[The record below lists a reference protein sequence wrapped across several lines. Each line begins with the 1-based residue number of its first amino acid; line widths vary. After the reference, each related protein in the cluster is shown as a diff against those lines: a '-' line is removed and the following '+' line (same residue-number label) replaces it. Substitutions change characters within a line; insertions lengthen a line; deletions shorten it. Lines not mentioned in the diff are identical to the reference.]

1 MENTKFTEQRYIT
14 SDPALMYNRY
24 FAANLYR
31 TYTESFLDDET
42 GEVVDIERRELLFE
56 RGTHINGDVI
66 AKLRFYLSTGDVKE
80 VDVSNQQRRG
90 MFSKGAHLR
99 PYIAKVEVG
108 CKKNKILLYA
118 SGLQN
123 VIDII
128 QDYGELTFSGLFD
141 ITTAKEIDFA
151 EIFIDTLQPI
161 DLTAEYLKDSIS
173 MREWAAAEK
182 SQAPAEGEK
191 ASLGLWRLDLEIT
204 ERFDKREELFDR
216 SFIIKTSSVER
227 ALAAIEVQLYK
238 KQEQSIADGVT
249 SDKAS
254 YTLKIKAASPMKI
267 DFIIPTEFSLAH
279 NKTE

>member
-31 TYTESFLDDET
+31 TYTDSFLDDET

-80 VDVSNQQRRG
+80 VDVTNQQRRG
-90 MFSKGAHLR
+90 MFSGGSSLR
-99 PYIAKVEVG
+99 PYIAKVVVG

-151 EIFIDTLQPI
+151 EIVIDTLQPI
-161 DLTAEYLKDSIS
+161 DLDAEYLKDSIS

-191 ASLGLWRLDLEIT
+191 ASLGLWRLDLEVT

-227 ALAAIEVQLYK
+227 ALAAIEVLLYK
-238 KQEQSIADGVT
+238 KEQRIADGDT

>member
-42 GEVVDIERRELLFE
+42 GEVVDIERKELLFE

-90 MFSKGAHLR
+90 MFSEGCSLR
-99 PYIAKVEVG
+99 PYIAKVVVG

-151 EIFIDTLQPI
+151 EILIDTLQPI
-161 DLTAEYLKDSIS
+161 DLNAEYLKDSIS
-173 MREWAAAEK
+173 MREWAAAAK
-182 SQAPAEGEK
+182 SQVPAEGEK

-204 ERFDKREELFDR
+204 ERFDKQEELFDR

-227 ALAAIEVQLYK
+227 ALAAIEVRLYK

-279 NKTE
+279 NKRE

>member
-1 MENTKFTEQRYIT
+1 MENTRFTEQRYIT
-14 SDPALMYNRY
+14 SDPTLMYNRY

-31 TYTESFLDDET
+31 TYTESFLDDDT
-42 GEVVDIERRELLFE
+42 GEVVDIERKELLFE

-80 VDVSNQQRRG
+80 VDVTNQQRRG
-90 MFSKGAHLR
+90 MFSGGGSLR
-99 PYIAKVEVG
+99 PYIAKVVVG

-141 ITTAKEIDFA
+141 ITTAKEIDYA
-151 EIFIDTLQPI
+151 EILIDTLQPI

-173 MREWAAAEK
+173 MRQWAAAEK

-191 ASLGLWRLDLEIT
+191 ASLDLWRLDLEVT

-227 ALAAIEVQLYK
+227 ALAAIEVLLYK
-238 KQEQSIADGVT
+238 RQEQRIADGDT

>member
-14 SDPALMYNRY
+14 SDPTLMYNRY

-42 GEVVDIERRELLFE
+42 GEVVDIERKELLFE

-80 VDVSNQQRRG
+80 VDVTNQQRRG

-99 PYIAKVEVG
+99 PYIAKVVVG

-151 EIFIDTLQPI
+151 EILIDTLQPI

-191 ASLGLWRLDLEIT
+191 ASLGLWRLDLEVT
-204 ERFDKREELFDR
+204 ERFDKQEHLLDC

-227 ALAAIEVQLYK
+227 ALAAIEVLLYK
-238 KQEQSIADGVT
+238 RQEQRIADGDT